1 MPPPAKRGIM
11 RNEFRQPD
19 EQNMRQ
25 LLHQHPEDLPGLI
38 LRLAWLQGLSREEIV
53 ALKWAQVDFQERSL
67 FLERRTVPLEEET
80 AGCLAARFE
89 NGGAVSPYVVISD
102 KFREPLRPESVSRIA
117 RNALTAGGL
126 PQLQLKDLRRD
137 YFFRQLEQHDW
148 PYVARISGIAVN
160 SLGYGHP
167 AVVKAIQEQAE
178 KLIHIS
184 NLYWNVPQIELA
196 EKLCQASGLGKAFF
210 CNSGAEA
217 NESAIKLAR
226 KYGSKT
232 GRHTII
238 SMIQSFHG
246 RTMGA
251 LKATGQT
258 KYQNGFAPLPE
269 GFKYTE
275 ANNLE
280 MLDAMIDDDTCAI
293 MLEVIQG
300 EAGIIALDEAYLKHV
315 EQVCAE
321 KDILF
326 IIDEVQTG
334 MGRTGYAFAHQKY
347 DLHPDIVT
355 MAKAIAG
362 GVPMGAMLAKDS
374 VAAAFQ
380 PGDHASTFGGNPLA
394 AHTACAVCDVIFDKA
409 FLASVHEKGDYFAER
424 LAELVDGEKVLEVR
438 GRGLMLGL
446 LLADSVK
453 PGDYVAKAAEAGLL
467 ICTAGKQVLRF
478 VPPLVI
484 TKDEI
489 DDAIARKKLSTLGI
503 TIDTLTDEQKK
514 YLGV

>member
-1 MPPPAKRGIM
+1 MNNMIEKGQQYIM
-11 RNEFRQPD
+11 GTYSQAP
-19 EQNMRQ
+19 
-25 LLHQHPEDLPGLI
+25 
-38 LRLAWLQGLSREEIV
+38 IV
-53 ALKWAQVDFQERSL
+53 IEKGEGV
-67 FLERRTVPLEEET
+67 
-80 AGCLAARFE
+80 
-89 NGGAVSPYVVISD
+89 Y
-102 KFREPLRPESVSRIA
+102 
-117 RNALTAGGL
+117 LTDNTG
-126 PQLQLKDLRRD
+126 KKYIDM
-137 YFFRQLEQHDW
+137 
-148 PYVARISGIAVN
+148 VSGIAVN
-160 SLGYGHP
+160 SLGYRHP
-167 AVVKAIQEQAE
+167 AIVKAIQEQAE
-178 KLIHIS
+178 TLIHIS
-184 NLYWNVPQIELA
+184 NLYWNIPQIELA
-196 EKLCQASGLGKAFF
+196 EKLCKASGLGKAFF

-226 KYGSKT
+226 KYGN
-232 GRHTII
+232 GRSTII

-246 RTMGA
+246 RTLGA

-275 ANNLE
+275 ANNIE
-280 MLDAMIDDDTCAI
+280 MLDQMIDDDTCAI

-315 EQVCAE
+315 ESICQE

-334 MGRTGYAFAHQKY
+334 MGRTGYAFAHQKF

-362 GVPMGAMLAKDS
+362 GVPMGAMLAKNH
-374 VAAAFQ
+374 VAAAFN

-394 AHTACAVCDVIFDKA
+394 AHTACAVADIIFDDT
-409 FLASVHEKGDYFAER
+409 FLAQVQEKGEYFAKR
-424 LAELVDGEKVLEVR
+424 LAECVDGKKVLEVR

-446 LLADSVK
+446 LLDDSVK
-453 PGDYVAKAAEAGLL
+453 PGDVVSAAAESGLL

-484 TKDEI
+484 SKDEI
-489 DDAIARKKLSTLGI
+489 DEAVEILKKVLA
-503 TIDTLTDEQKK
+503 
-514 YLGV
+514 

>member
-1 MPPPAKRGIM
+1 MNNEMIAKGQQYIM
-11 RNEFRQPD
+11 GTYSQAP
-19 EQNMRQ
+19 
-25 LLHQHPEDLPGLI
+25 
-38 LRLAWLQGLSREEIV
+38 IV
-53 ALKWAQVDFQERSL
+53 IEKGEGV
-67 FLERRTVPLEEET
+67 FLTDNTGKTYLDMV
-80 AGCLAARFE
+80 
-89 NGGAVSPYVVISD
+89 
-102 KFREPLRPESVSRIA
+102 
-117 RNALTAGGL
+117 
-126 PQLQLKDLRRD
+126 
-137 YFFRQLEQHDW
+137 
-148 PYVARISGIAVN
+148 SGIAVN
-160 SLGYGHP
+160 SLGYKHP
-167 AVVKAIQEQAE
+167 AIVKAIEEQAE
-178 KLIHIS
+178 TLIHIS
-184 NLYWNVPQIELA
+184 NLYWNIPQIELA
-196 EKLCQASGLGKAFF
+196 EKLCKKSGLGKAFF

-226 KYGSKT
+226 KYGN
-232 GRHTII
+232 GRSTII

-246 RTMGA
+246 RTLGA

-275 ANNLE
+275 ANNIE

-315 EQVCAE
+315 EEICHE

-362 GVPMGAMLAKDS
+362 GVPMGAMLAKDN
-374 VAAAFQ
+374 VAAAFN

-394 AHTACAVCDVIFDKA
+394 SHTACAVCDIIFDDA
-409 FLASVHEKGDYFAER
+409 FLAEVREKGDYFAGR
-424 LAELVDGEKVLEVR
+424 LAELVAGKKVLEVR

-446 LLADSVK
+446 LLADDVK
-453 PGDYVAKAAEAGLL
+453 PGEVVTAAAAEGLL

-484 TKDEI
+484 TKEEI
-489 DDAIARKKLSTLGI
+489 DQAIEMLKKVLA
-503 TIDTLTDEQKK
+503 
-514 YLGV
+514 

>member
-1 MPPPAKRGIM
+1 MTNEMIEKGKKYIMGTYSQAPIVIEKGNGI
-11 RNEFRQPD
+11 
-19 EQNMRQ
+19 
-25 LLHQHPEDLPGLI
+25 
-38 LRLAWLQGLSREEIV
+38 
-53 ALKWAQVDFQERSL
+53 
-67 FLERRTVPLEEET
+67 FLTDNTGKQYMDMV
-80 AGCLAARFE
+80 
-89 NGGAVSPYVVISD
+89 
-102 KFREPLRPESVSRIA
+102 
-117 RNALTAGGL
+117 
-126 PQLQLKDLRRD
+126 
-137 YFFRQLEQHDW
+137 
-148 PYVARISGIAVN
+148 SGIAVN
-160 SLGYGHP
+160 SLGYNHP
-167 AVVKAIQEQAE
+167 AIVKAIEEQAE
-178 KLIHIS
+178 ALIHIS
-184 NLYWNVPQIELA
+184 NLYWNIPQIELA
-196 EKLCQASGLGKAFF
+196 EKLCNASGLGKAFF

-226 KYGSKT
+226 KYGN
-232 GRHTII
+232 GRSTII

-258 KYQNGFAPLPE
+258 KYQKGFAPLPE

-275 ANNLE
+275 ANNIK
-280 MLDAMIDDDTCAI
+280 MLDDMIDDDTCAI

-315 EQVCAE
+315 EDICKE

-362 GVPMGAMLAKDS
+362 GVPMGAMLAKDD
-374 VAAAFQ
+374 VAAAFA

-394 AHTACAVCDVIFDKA
+394 AHTACAVADIIFNEV
-409 FLASVHEKGDYFAER
+409 FLADVREKGAYFADR
-424 LAELVDGEKVLEVR
+424 LAECVDGKKVLEVR

-446 LLADSVK
+446 LLADDIK
-453 PGDYVAKAAEAGLL
+453 PGDVVSAAAEAGLL

-489 DDAIARKKLSTLGI
+489 DRVIDILKKVL
-503 TIDTLTDEQKK
+503 
-514 YLGV
+514 V

>member
-1 MPPPAKRGIM
+1 MTNEMIEKGKKYIMGTYSQAPIVIEKGNGI
-11 RNEFRQPD
+11 
-19 EQNMRQ
+19 
-25 LLHQHPEDLPGLI
+25 
-38 LRLAWLQGLSREEIV
+38 
-53 ALKWAQVDFQERSL
+53 
-67 FLERRTVPLEEET
+67 FLTDNTGKQYMDMV
-80 AGCLAARFE
+80 
-89 NGGAVSPYVVISD
+89 
-102 KFREPLRPESVSRIA
+102 
-117 RNALTAGGL
+117 
-126 PQLQLKDLRRD
+126 
-137 YFFRQLEQHDW
+137 
-148 PYVARISGIAVN
+148 SGIAVN
-160 SLGYGHP
+160 SLGYNHP
-167 AVVKAIQEQAE
+167 AIVKAIEEQAE
-178 KLIHIS
+178 ALIHIS
-184 NLYWNVPQIELA
+184 NLYWNIPQIELA
-196 EKLCQASGLGKAFF
+196 EKLCNASGLGKAFF

-226 KYGSKT
+226 KYGN
-232 GRHTII
+232 GRSTII

-258 KYQNGFAPLPE
+258 KYQKGFAPLPE

-275 ANNLE
+275 ANNIK
-280 MLDAMIDDDTCAI
+280 MLDDMIDDDTCAI

-315 EQVCAE
+315 EDICKE

-362 GVPMGAMLAKDS
+362 GVPMGAMLAKDD
-374 VAAAFQ
+374 VAAAFA

-394 AHTACAVCDVIFDKA
+394 AHTACAVADIIFNED
-409 FLASVHEKGDYFAER
+409 FLADVREKGAYFADR
-424 LAELVDGEKVLEVR
+424 LAECVDGKKVLEVR

-446 LLADSVK
+446 LLADDIK
-453 PGDYVAKAAEAGLL
+453 PGDVVSAAAEAGLL

-489 DDAIARKKLSTLGI
+489 DQVIDILKKVLA
-503 TIDTLTDEQKK
+503 
-514 YLGV
+514 

>member
-1 MPPPAKRGIM
+1 MNNSMIEKGQQYIMGTYSQAPIVIEKGEGI
-11 RNEFRQPD
+11 
-19 EQNMRQ
+19 
-25 LLHQHPEDLPGLI
+25 
-38 LRLAWLQGLSREEIV
+38 
-53 ALKWAQVDFQERSL
+53 
-67 FLERRTVPLEEET
+67 FLTDNTGKKYIDMV
-80 AGCLAARFE
+80 
-89 NGGAVSPYVVISD
+89 
-102 KFREPLRPESVSRIA
+102 
-117 RNALTAGGL
+117 
-126 PQLQLKDLRRD
+126 
-137 YFFRQLEQHDW
+137 
-148 PYVARISGIAVN
+148 SGIAVN

-167 AVVKAIQEQAE
+167 AVVKALQEQAE
-178 KLIHIS
+178 TLIHIS
-184 NLYWNVPQIELA
+184 NLYWNIPQIELA
-196 EKLCQASGLGKAFF
+196 EKLCKTSGLGKAFF

-226 KYGSKT
+226 KYGN
-232 GRHTII
+232 GRSTII

-246 RTMGA
+246 RTLGA

-275 ANNLE
+275 ANDIE
-280 MLDAMIDDDTCAI
+280 MLDQLIDKDTCAI

-300 EAGIIALDEAYLKHV
+300 EAGIIALSEEYLKHV
-315 EQVCAE
+315 EEVCKE

-362 GVPMGAMLAKDS
+362 GVPMGAMLAKDH
-374 VAAAFQ
+374 VAAAFN

-394 AHTACAVCDVIFDKA
+394 AHTACAVADIIFDEA
-409 FLASVHEKGDYFAER
+409 FLAEVREKGEYFAKR
-424 LAELVDGEKVLEVR
+424 LAECVDGQKVLEVR

-446 LLADSVK
+446 LLADDYK
-453 PGDYVAKAAEAGLL
+453 PGDFVSAAAEAGLL

-489 DDAIARKKLSTLGI
+489 DQVIDILKKVLA
-503 TIDTLTDEQKK
+503 
-514 YLGV
+514 

>member
-1 MPPPAKRGIM
+1 MNNMIEKGQQYIM
-11 RNEFRQPD
+11 GTYSQAP
-19 EQNMRQ
+19 
-25 LLHQHPEDLPGLI
+25 
-38 LRLAWLQGLSREEIV
+38 IV
-53 ALKWAQVDFQERSL
+53 IEKGEGV
-67 FLERRTVPLEEET
+67 
-80 AGCLAARFE
+80 
-89 NGGAVSPYVVISD
+89 Y
-102 KFREPLRPESVSRIA
+102 
-117 RNALTAGGL
+117 LTDNTG
-126 PQLQLKDLRRD
+126 KKYIDM
-137 YFFRQLEQHDW
+137 
-148 PYVARISGIAVN
+148 VSGIAVN
-160 SLGYGHP
+160 SLGYRHP
-167 AVVKAIQEQAE
+167 AIVKAIQEQAE
-178 KLIHIS
+178 TLIHIS
-184 NLYWNVPQIELA
+184 NLYWNIPQIELA
-196 EKLCQASGLGKAFF
+196 EKLCKASGLGKAFF

-226 KYGSKT
+226 KYGN
-232 GRHTII
+232 GRSTII

-246 RTMGA
+246 RTLGA

-275 ANNLE
+275 ANNIE
-280 MLDAMIDDDTCAI
+280 MLDQMIDDDTCAI

-315 EQVCAE
+315 ESICQE

-334 MGRTGYAFAHQKY
+334 MGRTGYAFAHQKF

-362 GVPMGAMLAKDS
+362 GVPMGAMLAKDH
-374 VAAAFQ
+374 VAAAFN

-394 AHTACAVCDVIFDKA
+394 AHTACAVADIIFDDT
-409 FLASVHEKGDYFAER
+409 FLAQVQEKGEYFAKR
-424 LAELVDGEKVLEVR
+424 LAECVDGKKVLEVR

-446 LLADSVK
+446 LLDDSVK
-453 PGDYVAKAAEAGLL
+453 PGDVVSAAAESGLL

-484 TKDEI
+484 SKDEI
-489 DDAIARKKLSTLGI
+489 DEAVEILKKVLA
-503 TIDTLTDEQKK
+503 
-514 YLGV
+514 

>member
-1 MPPPAKRGIM
+1 MNNGMIEKGQKYIM
-11 RNEFRQPD
+11 GTYSQAPIVITKGD
-19 EQNMRQ
+19 
-25 LLHQHPEDLPGLI
+25 GV
-38 LRLAWLQGLSREEIV
+38 RLTDNTGKEYIDMV
-53 ALKWAQVDFQERSL
+53 
-67 FLERRTVPLEEET
+67 
-80 AGCLAARFE
+80 
-89 NGGAVSPYVVISD
+89 
-102 KFREPLRPESVSRIA
+102 
-117 RNALTAGGL
+117 
-126 PQLQLKDLRRD
+126 
-137 YFFRQLEQHDW
+137 
-148 PYVARISGIAVN
+148 SGIAVN

-167 AVVKAIQEQAE
+167 AVVKALQEQAE
-178 KLIHIS
+178 TLIHIS
-184 NLYWNVPQIELA
+184 NLYWNIPQIELA
-196 EKLCQASGLGKAFF
+196 EKLCKTSGLGKAFF

-226 KYGSKT
+226 KYGN
-232 GRHTII
+232 GRSTII
-238 SMIQSFHG
+238 SMVQSFHG
-246 RTMGA
+246 RTLGA

-275 ANNLE
+275 ANNIE
-280 MLDAMIDDDTCAI
+280 MLDQLIDDDTCAI

-300 EAGIIALDEAYLKHV
+300 EAGIIELSEEYLKHV
-315 EQVCAE
+315 EAVCQE

-326 IIDEVQTG
+326 IIDEVKTG

-362 GVPMGAMLAKDS
+362 GVPMGAMLAKDN
-374 VAAAFQ
+374 VAAAFN

-394 AHTACAVCDVIFDKA
+394 AHTACAVADIIFDEA
-409 FLASVHEKGDYFAER
+409 FLAEVQEKGAYFAER
-424 LAELVDGEKVLEVR
+424 LTECVDGQKVLEVR

-446 LLADSVK
+446 LLADEYK
-453 PGDYVAKAAEAGLL
+453 PGDIVSAAADAGLL

-489 DDAIARKKLSTLGI
+489 DQAIDILKKVLG
-503 TIDTLTDEQKK
+503 
-514 YLGV
+514 

>member
-1 MPPPAKRGIM
+1 MTNEMIEKGKKYIMGTYSQAPIVIEKGNGI
-11 RNEFRQPD
+11 
-19 EQNMRQ
+19 
-25 LLHQHPEDLPGLI
+25 
-38 LRLAWLQGLSREEIV
+38 
-53 ALKWAQVDFQERSL
+53 
-67 FLERRTVPLEEET
+67 FLTDNTGKQYMDMV
-80 AGCLAARFE
+80 
-89 NGGAVSPYVVISD
+89 
-102 KFREPLRPESVSRIA
+102 
-117 RNALTAGGL
+117 
-126 PQLQLKDLRRD
+126 
-137 YFFRQLEQHDW
+137 
-148 PYVARISGIAVN
+148 SGIAVN
-160 SLGYGHP
+160 SLGYNHP
-167 AVVKAIQEQAE
+167 AIVKAIEEQAE
-178 KLIHIS
+178 ALIHIS
-184 NLYWNVPQIELA
+184 NLYWNIPQIELA
-196 EKLCQASGLGKAFF
+196 EKLCNASGLGKAFF

-226 KYGSKT
+226 KYGN
-232 GRHTII
+232 GRSTII

-258 KYQNGFAPLPE
+258 KYQKGFAPLPE

-275 ANNLE
+275 ANNIK
-280 MLDAMIDDDTCAI
+280 MLDDMIDDDTCAI

-315 EQVCAE
+315 EDICKE

-362 GVPMGAMLAKDS
+362 GVPMGAMLAKDD
-374 VAAAFQ
+374 VAAAFA
-380 PGDHASTFGGNPLA
+380 PGDHASTFGGNPRA
-394 AHTACAVCDVIFDKA
+394 AHTACAVADIIFNED
-409 FLASVHEKGDYFAER
+409 FLADVREKGAYFADR
-424 LAELVDGEKVLEVR
+424 LAECVDGKKVLEVR

-446 LLADSVK
+446 LLADDIK
-453 PGDYVAKAAEAGLL
+453 PGDVVSAAAEAGLL

-489 DDAIARKKLSTLGI
+489 DRVIDILKKVLA
-503 TIDTLTDEQKK
+503 
-514 YLGV
+514 

>member
-1 MPPPAKRGIM
+1 MTNEMIEKGKKYIMGTYSQAPIVIEKGNGI
-11 RNEFRQPD
+11 
-19 EQNMRQ
+19 
-25 LLHQHPEDLPGLI
+25 
-38 LRLAWLQGLSREEIV
+38 
-53 ALKWAQVDFQERSL
+53 
-67 FLERRTVPLEEET
+67 FLTDNTGKQYMDMV
-80 AGCLAARFE
+80 
-89 NGGAVSPYVVISD
+89 
-102 KFREPLRPESVSRIA
+102 
-117 RNALTAGGL
+117 
-126 PQLQLKDLRRD
+126 
-137 YFFRQLEQHDW
+137 
-148 PYVARISGIAVN
+148 SGIAVN
-160 SLGYGHP
+160 SLGYNHP
-167 AVVKAIQEQAE
+167 AIVKAIEEQAE
-178 KLIHIS
+178 ALIHIS
-184 NLYWNVPQIELA
+184 NLYWNIPQIELA
-196 EKLCQASGLGKAFF
+196 EKLCNASGLGKAFF

-226 KYGSKT
+226 KYGN
-232 GRHTII
+232 GRSTII

-258 KYQNGFAPLPE
+258 KYQKGFAPLPE

-275 ANNLE
+275 ANNIK
-280 MLDAMIDDDTCAI
+280 MLDDMIDDDTCAI

-315 EQVCAE
+315 EDICKE

-362 GVPMGAMLAKDS
+362 GVPMGAMLAKDD
-374 VAAAFQ
+374 VAAAFA

-394 AHTACAVCDVIFDKA
+394 AHTACAVADIIFNED
-409 FLASVHEKGDYFAER
+409 FLADVREKGAYFADR
-424 LAELVDGEKVLEVR
+424 LAECVDGKKVLEVR

-446 LLADSVK
+446 LLADDIK
-453 PGDYVAKAAEAGLL
+453 PRDVVSAAAEAGLL

-489 DDAIARKKLSTLGI
+489 DQVIDILKKVLA
-503 TIDTLTDEQKK
+503 
-514 YLGV
+514 

>member
-1 MPPPAKRGIM
+1 MNNEMIAKGKKYIM
-11 RNEFRQPD
+11 GTYSQAPIVIEKG
-19 EQNMRQ
+19 E
-25 LLHQHPEDLPGLI
+25 GVI
-38 LRLAWLQGLSREEIV
+38 LTDNTGKEYIDMV
-53 ALKWAQVDFQERSL
+53 
-67 FLERRTVPLEEET
+67 
-80 AGCLAARFE
+80 
-89 NGGAVSPYVVISD
+89 
-102 KFREPLRPESVSRIA
+102 
-117 RNALTAGGL
+117 
-126 PQLQLKDLRRD
+126 
-137 YFFRQLEQHDW
+137 
-148 PYVARISGIAVN
+148 SGIAVN

-275 ANNLE
+275 ANNIE

-334 MGRTGYAFAHQKY
+334 VGRTGSLYCYEQY
-347 DLHPDIVT
+347 GIEPDVIT
-355 MAKAIAG
+355 SAKGLGGGLPIGACLCASRLGEVLGAG
-362 GVPMGAMLAKDS
+362 MHGT
-374 VAAAFQ
+374 
-380 PGDHASTFGGNPLA
+380 TFGGNPVSCAGGLEVLQRVAKDSFLRSVEEKGRYLREKLSKMAGVQELRGLGMMIGIVLAKDNAKEVAGRCVKNGLLVLTAKHKMRLLPPLNIAQTELEKGLSILKNTLA
-394 AHTACAVCDVIFDKA
+394 A
-409 FLASVHEKGDYFAER
+409 L
-424 LAELVDGEKVLEVR
+424 
-438 GRGLMLGL
+438 
-446 LLADSVK
+446 
-453 PGDYVAKAAEAGLL
+453 
-467 ICTAGKQVLRF
+467 
-478 VPPLVI
+478 
-484 TKDEI
+484 
-489 DDAIARKKLSTLGI
+489 
-503 TIDTLTDEQKK
+503 
-514 YLGV
+514 

>member
-1 MPPPAKRGIM
+1 MSNNMIEKGKQYIM
-11 RNEFRQPD
+11 GTYSQAP
-19 EQNMRQ
+19 
-25 LLHQHPEDLPGLI
+25 
-38 LRLAWLQGLSREEIV
+38 IV
-53 ALKWAQVDFQERSL
+53 I
-67 FLERRTVPLEEET
+67 
-80 AGCLAARFE
+80 E
-89 NGGAVSPYVVISD
+89 NGAGV
-102 KFREPLRPESVSRIA
+102 F
-117 RNALTAGGL
+117 LTDNEGKQYL
-126 PQLQLKDLRRD
+126 DM
-137 YFFRQLEQHDW
+137 
-148 PYVARISGIAVN
+148 VSGIAVN
-160 SLGYGHP
+160 SLGYKHP
-167 AVVKAIQEQAE
+167 AVVKAIEEQAE

-184 NLYWNVPQIELA
+184 NLYWNIPQIELA
-196 EKLCQASGLGKAFF
+196 EKLCKASGLGKAFF

-226 KYGSKT
+226 KYGK
-232 GRHTII
+232 GRSTII
-238 SMIQSFHG
+238 SMVQSFHG
-246 RTMGA
+246 RTLGA

-275 ANNLE
+275 ANNID
-280 MLDAMIDDDTCAI
+280 MLDAMIDEDTCAI

-315 EQVCAE
+315 EAICKE

-355 MAKAIAG
+355 MAKALAG
-362 GVPMGAMLAKDS
+362 GVPMGAMLAKDH
-374 VAAAFQ
+374 VAAAFV

-394 AHTACAVCDVIFDKA
+394 SHVACTVADIIFDED
-409 FLASVHEKGDYFAER
+409 FLANVREKGAYFAKR
-424 LAELVDGEKVLEVR
+424 LAELVDGQQVLEVR

-446 LLADSVK
+446 LLSDTIKPADIV
-453 PGDYVAKAAEAGLL
+453 GAAANEGLL

-484 TKDEI
+484 TKEEI
-489 DDAIARKKLSTLGI
+489 DQAI
-503 TIDTLTDEQKK
+503 TILKK
-514 YLGV
+514 VLA

>member
-1 MPPPAKRGIM
+1 MTNEMIEKGKKYIMGTYSQAPIVIEKGNGI
-11 RNEFRQPD
+11 
-19 EQNMRQ
+19 
-25 LLHQHPEDLPGLI
+25 
-38 LRLAWLQGLSREEIV
+38 
-53 ALKWAQVDFQERSL
+53 
-67 FLERRTVPLEEET
+67 FLTDNTGKQYMDMV
-80 AGCLAARFE
+80 
-89 NGGAVSPYVVISD
+89 
-102 KFREPLRPESVSRIA
+102 
-117 RNALTAGGL
+117 
-126 PQLQLKDLRRD
+126 
-137 YFFRQLEQHDW
+137 
-148 PYVARISGIAVN
+148 SGIAVN
-160 SLGYGHP
+160 SLGYNHP
-167 AVVKAIQEQAE
+167 AIVKAIEEQAE
-178 KLIHIS
+178 ALIHIS
-184 NLYWNVPQIELA
+184 NLYWNIPQIELA
-196 EKLCQASGLGKAFF
+196 EKLCNASGLGKAFF

-226 KYGSKT
+226 KYGN
-232 GRHTII
+232 GRSTII

-258 KYQNGFAPLPE
+258 KYQKGFAPLPE

-275 ANNLE
+275 ANNIK
-280 MLDAMIDDDTCAI
+280 MLDDMIDDDTCAI

-315 EQVCAE
+315 EDICKE

-362 GVPMGAMLAKDS
+362 GVPMGAMLAKDD
-374 VAAAFQ
+374 VAAAFA

-394 AHTACAVCDVIFDKA
+394 AHTACAVADIIFNED
-409 FLASVHEKGDYFAER
+409 FLADVREKGAYFADR
-424 LAELVDGEKVLEVR
+424 LAECVDGKKVLEVR

-446 LLADSVK
+446 LLADDIK
-453 PGDYVAKAAEAGLL
+453 PGDVVSAAAEAGLL

-489 DDAIARKKLSTLGI
+489 DRVIDILKKVLA
-503 TIDTLTDEQKK
+503 
-514 YLGV
+514 